1 MGIGNSLAH
10 AKVPP
15 LTSGG
20 LEMVQIVEVIA
31 EFKADGFIN
40 VGRGTSAR
48 VVRPD
53 GAEQYGI
60 EVDDVVRGIAIPSGL
75 FDTVEDAKA
84 ALFQF
89 WDECNEALQ
98 YNISWM
104 QVR

>member
-1 MGIGNSLAH
+1 
-10 AKVPP
+10 
-15 LTSGG
+15 
-20 LEMVQIVEVIA
+20 MVQIVKVIA

-40 VGRGTSAR
+40 VGRGTRAR

-60 EVDDVVRGIAIPSGL
+60 EVDDVVRGVAMPSGL
-75 FDTVEDAKA
+75 FDTAEDAKA

-89 WDECNEALQ
+89 WDKCNEALQ
-98 YNISWM
+98 NNPSWI